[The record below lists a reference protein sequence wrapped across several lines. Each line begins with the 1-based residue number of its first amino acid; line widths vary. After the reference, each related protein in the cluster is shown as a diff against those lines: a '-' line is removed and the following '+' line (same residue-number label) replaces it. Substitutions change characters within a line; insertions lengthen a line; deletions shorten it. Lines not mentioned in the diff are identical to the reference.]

1 MLSVDFTSFLI
12 IAIISTIGSYGMFF
26 LGSMLFRKIG
36 LLDNPGPY
44 GHNREPVPFGFGLL
58 LYLNFVGITGILLLL
73 GLIEMSDKLIIIV
86 LL

>member
-12 IAIISTIGSYGMFF
+12 IAIISTIGSYGMFYF
-26 LGSMLFRKIG
+26 GSIIFRKIG

-44 GHNREPVPFGFGLL
+44 GHDREPVPFGFGLL

-73 GLIEMSDKLIIIV
+73 GLLEISEKLIIIV